1 MSINQNSRYP
11 KFIDQQDMS
20 NNLIITEL
28 TEDIGDGTTKTIEN
42 TIGCRPLLFS
52 LVAGQKVTIN
62 GQDLEIYEAAAAGAT
77 SFKITET
84 TFSVPVMIGDR
95 MVINQQNLF
104 EQYQNKTEGSI
115 AGFTIDADG
124 IAKGGIEITGFL
136 DSDTMTGATA
146 NNIPTAESVKAYVD
160 ASSPSVNLRSCSV
173 SPESVQTI
181 SSGGTVGGITEYND
195 ITLDTYNITQVS
207 PYTLTDG
214 VLHISMTGTYLINF
228 SMASKPSGTNNRL
241 LVGYALYT
249 KLSTAASYTH
259 VNGTLGYNYD
269 RGTQTSG
276 GASTWGSIFEGSS
289 SGNCIITIAELDEGQ
304 TQQVKMGWWIDG
316 RSTSASGEQTIVEG
330 IILTAVKI
338 A

>member
-11 KFIDQQDMS
+11 KFIDEQDMS

-28 TEDIGDGTTKTIEN
+28 TEDIDDGSTKTIEN
-42 TIGCRPLLFS
+42 TIGCRPLLLA

-62 GQDLEIYEAAAAGAT
+62 GQNLEIYEAAAAGAT

-84 TFSVPVMIGDR
+84 TFDIPVRIGDR

-104 EQYQNKTEGSI
+104 EQYQNKTEGTI
-115 AGFTIDADG
+115 AGFTIDTDG
-124 IAKGGIEITGFL
+124 ITKGGIEITGFL

-146 NNIPTAESVKAYVD
+146 NNLPTAESVKAYVD

-195 ITLDTYNITQVS
+195 ITLDVYNITQVT

-214 VLHISMTGTYLINF
+214 VLHISMAGTYLINF

-249 KLSTAASYTH
+249 KLSTAASYSH

-269 RGTQTSG
+269 RGTASGG
-276 GASTWGSIFEGSS
+276 GASTWGTIYEGSS
-289 SGNCIITIAELDEGQ
+289 SGNCIITIAELGESE
-304 TQQVKMGWWIDG
+304 TQQVKIGWWIDG
-316 RSTSASGEQTIVEG
+316 RSTSASGAQTIVEG